1 VAFVVRFFSLPQEKE
16 YNRTLMVDNNLLQIP
31 IGDTVRIQGF
41 EGSKAVATKLRQYGL
56 FVGDQAR
63 ILRKAPFAG
72 PVLLEVNGRE
82 IALSRGIA
90 LKILVERI

>member
-1 VAFVVRFFSLPQEKE
+1 
-16 YNRTLMVDNNLLQIP
+16 MVDNNLLQIP